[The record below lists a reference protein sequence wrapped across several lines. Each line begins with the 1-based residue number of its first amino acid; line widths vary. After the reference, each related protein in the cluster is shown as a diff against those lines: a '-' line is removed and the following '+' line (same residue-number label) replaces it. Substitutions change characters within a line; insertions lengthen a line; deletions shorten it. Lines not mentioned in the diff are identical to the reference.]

1 MDMKQR
7 YLTAAVVALIVGGA
21 SESQIFDQFIKEKEG
36 NFTTAYQDAGGIWTV
51 CQGVTR
57 IDGRP
62 VKPREKLTEAQC
74 ARLNAI
80 ERDKAIAW
88 VKKHVPVSL
97 TPPQIAGIASFCPY
111 NIGAG
116 KCFSSTF
123 YRKLQAGD
131 IERACKEIPRWV
143 FDGGKDCRKTQ
154 GQPGGCY
161 GQVIRRNQEA
171 ELLCWELMQVNTAG
185 ATP

>member
-36 NFTTAYQDAGGIWTV
+36 NFTTAYQDAGGVWTV

-57 IDGRP
+57 IDGRA

-97 TPPQIAGIASFCPY
+97 T
-111 NIGAG
+111 
-116 KCFSSTF
+116 
-123 YRKLQAGD
+123 
-131 IERACKEIPRWV
+131 
-143 FDGGKDCRKTQ
+143 
-154 GQPGGCY
+154 
-161 GQVIRRNQEA
+161 
-171 ELLCWELMQVNTAG
+171 
-185 ATP
+185 